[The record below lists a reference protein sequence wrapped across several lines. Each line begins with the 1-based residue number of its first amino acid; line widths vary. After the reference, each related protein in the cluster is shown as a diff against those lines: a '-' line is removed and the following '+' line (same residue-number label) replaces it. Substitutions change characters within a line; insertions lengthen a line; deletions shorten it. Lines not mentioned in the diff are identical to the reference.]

1 MNIRNLAVVSALLA
15 LLFGLAALLVPAQFV
30 APYGVELP
38 DAGLVTTRLFG
49 GHLVAIGVLDWYAR
63 NDLRGGGR
71 AGAERG
77 IVLANL
83 LSPALSIVIVVVA
96 FLGGI
101 VNALAWVNV
110 ALLAL
115 LVIGWIYLGLLERGT
130 GGTPA

>member
-30 APYGVELP
+30 ALYGVELP
-38 DAGLVTTRLFG
+38 EAGLVTTRLFG